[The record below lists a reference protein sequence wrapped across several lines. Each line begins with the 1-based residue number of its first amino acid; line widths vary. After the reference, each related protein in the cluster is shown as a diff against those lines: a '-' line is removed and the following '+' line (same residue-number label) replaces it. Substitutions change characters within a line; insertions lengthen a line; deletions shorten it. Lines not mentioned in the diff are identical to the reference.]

1 MKKDKRNEEEYIN
14 EIEEKIIEL
23 SFKLKN
29 NVILMSIE
37 DDGDGFNVNK
47 ARKGIG
53 LKNIDSRVSEIGGIA
68 KVFSEINKGTKFEIS
83 IPTVN
88 K

>member
-1 MKKDKRNEEEYIN
+1 MT
-14 EIEEKIIEL
+14 
-23 SFKLKN
+23 
-29 NVILMSIE
+29 IE
-37 DDGDGFNVNK
+37 DDGEGFNINK

-53 LKNIDSRVSEIGGIA
+53 LKNIDSRVSEIGGIV

-88 K
+88 Q

>member
-1 MKKDKRNEEEYIN
+1 MLQETLQNIYKHANANEV
-14 EIEEKIIEL
+14 KI

-53 LKNIDSRVSEIGGIA
+53 LKNIDSRVNEIGGIA